1 MEKQKEESSVQNEL
15 REKVIDAIAQTMD
28 LYGVNYSFGKLY
40 GIMFFEE
47 KPLTLEE
54 MKGYMNMSKS
64 NMSYAVRSLVDS
76 GMVTQLEE
84 KKDRKNQYVAET
96 DFFKTFR
103 NFFTVKLQREI
114 DVMLT
119 AINEAITTLSEIVLS
134 EETTEEERQAC
145 LKDLHKLKHSA
156 KYYNWLQQ
164 FVELLRNN
172 DLSLFDLKKIEKS

>member
-1 MEKQKEESSVQNEL
+1 MIKGAFNCGKTKEESSVQNEL

-84 KKDRKNQYVAET
+84 KK
-96 DFFKTFR
+96 
-103 NFFTVKLQREI
+103 
-114 DVMLT
+114 
-119 AINEAITTLSEIVLS
+119 
-134 EETTEEERQAC
+134 
-145 LKDLHKLKHSA
+145 
-156 KYYNWLQQ
+156 
-164 FVELLRNN
+164 
-172 DLSLFDLKKIEKS
+172 IEKINM